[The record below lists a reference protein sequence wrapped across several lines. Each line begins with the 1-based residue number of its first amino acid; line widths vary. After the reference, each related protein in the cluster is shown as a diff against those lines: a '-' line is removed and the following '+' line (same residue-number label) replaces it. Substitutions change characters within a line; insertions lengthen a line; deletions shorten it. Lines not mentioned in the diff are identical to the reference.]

1 MKLLRKAEK
10 NWTKITEIYLNL
22 LLMIP
27 RQRMIDKSL
36 RKSAKRQGK
45 IKKKKLNRLIK
56 TFKQSWVILRKTK
69 MLYWVFTKAKP
80 SSFRL
85 QRTMKMS
92 GTIAGKALGQKKRRQ
107 LSTNGLCLQWIVIK
121 MKKSFL
127 TTTRLYTALKSLIC
141 SKYGVK
147 STQIM

>member
-56 TFKQSWVILRKTK
+56 TFKQS
-69 MLYWVFTKAKP
+69 
-80 SSFRL
+80 
-85 QRTMKMS
+85 
-92 GTIAGKALGQKKRRQ
+92 
-107 LSTNGLCLQWIVIK
+107 
-121 MKKSFL
+121 
-127 TTTRLYTALKSLIC
+127 
-141 SKYGVK
+141 
-147 STQIM
+147 

>member
-45 IKKKKLNRLIK
+45 IKKKKLN
-56 TFKQSWVILRKTK
+56 
-69 MLYWVFTKAKP
+69 
-80 SSFRL
+80 
-85 QRTMKMS
+85 
-92 GTIAGKALGQKKRRQ
+92 
-107 LSTNGLCLQWIVIK
+107 
-121 MKKSFL
+121 
-127 TTTRLYTALKSLIC
+127 
-141 SKYGVK
+141 
-147 STQIM
+147 